1 VPSTGRWQGL
11 PDERVVVDEPQVR
24 RNRSLVIEQDFQIP
38 RMVSHGQLA
47 LTADNAA
54 FQAWV

>member
-1 VPSTGRWQGL
+1 L
-11 PDERVVVDEPQVR
+11 PDECFVVDEPQVR
-24 RNRSLVIEQDFQIP
+24 RNRSLVIEQDFQIS

-47 LTADNAA
+47 LTADIAA